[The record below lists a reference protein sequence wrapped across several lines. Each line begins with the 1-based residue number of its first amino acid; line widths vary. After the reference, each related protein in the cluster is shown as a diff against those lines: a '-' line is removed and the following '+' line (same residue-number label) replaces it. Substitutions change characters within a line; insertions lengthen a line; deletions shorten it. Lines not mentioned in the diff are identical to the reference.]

1 MARPLRP
8 RSPGGRSRHRSKPG
22 KLPVL
27 HYLKVWLASA
37 RYSLVRTMMF
47 RGDFF
52 VWSLV
57 ELFWM
62 SVNLLLITVIYG
74 HTQSIAGWSKY
85 EMMLLV
91 GTSMLI
97 QRFLMGFFWSSIF
110 EMGRNVRTGNFDF
123 FLAQPGNVMFMATTR
138 KLDPD
143 GLLNSFVAAAV
154 VAYSAQQLGLHP
166 GMGQIALYAGL
177 VLCGLV
183 IHYSILVLSISA
195 VFWLTS
201 AQGVEGGYFT
211 LTEFSRLPREAFK
224 GVSNVLF
231 VWLLPVVVVSNA
243 PARVLLHG
251 FELRW
256 ALWLAGLAA
265 LWFALA
271 VLVFHRGLRRYASAS
286 S

>member
-1 MARPLRP
+1 M
-8 RSPGGRSRHRSKPG
+8 
-22 KLPVL
+22 L
-27 HYLKVWLASA
+27 HYLKIWLASA
-37 RYSLVRTMMF
+37 RYSITRTLMF

-62 SVNLLLITVIYG
+62 GVNILTPSVIYL
-74 HTQSIAGWSKY
+74 HTDSIAGWSKY
-85 EMMLLV
+85 EMILLV

-110 EMGRNVRTGNFDF
+110 EMGRNVRTGTFDF

-143 GLLNSFVAAAV
+143 GLINSVIAAAV
-154 VAYSAQQLGLHP
+154 VIYAARQLGLQP
-166 GMGQIALYAGL
+166 TALDIALYALL

-201 AQGVEGGYFT
+201 VQNVEGTYFSV
-211 LTEFSRLPREAFK
+211 TEFSRLPREAFK
-224 GVSNVLF
+224 GIVSNILF
-231 VWLLPVVVVSNA
+231 VWVLPVVVVSNA
-243 PARVLLHG
+243 PARIILHG
-251 FELRW
+251 FDARW
-256 ALWLAGLAA
+256 ALWLVGLAVA
-265 LWFALA
+265 WFILA
-271 VLVFHRGLRRYASAS
+271 VIVFHRGIRRYASAS

>member
-1 MARPLRP
+1 M
-8 RSPGGRSRHRSKPG
+8 
-22 KLPVL
+22 L
-27 HYLKVWLASA
+27 HYLRVWLATA
-37 RYSLVRTMMF
+37 RYSVVRTMMF
-47 RGDFF
+47 RFDFF
-52 VWSLV
+52 LWAMV

-62 SVNLLLITVIYG
+62 GVNVLLISVLYQ
-74 HTQSIAGWSKY
+74 HTDSVAGWTKY
-85 EMMLLV
+85 QMLLLV

-143 GLLNSFVAAAV
+143 GLMNSV
-154 VAYSAQQLGLHP
+154 VAGGVVIYAARQLGLHP
-166 GMGQIALYAGL
+166 GAGDIALYFFMIG
-177 VLCGLV
+177 CGLV
-183 IHYSILVLSISA
+183 IHYSILVLSISL

-201 AQGVEGGYFT
+201 AQGVEGTYFT

-224 GVSNVLF
+224 QFTSLLF

-243 PARVLLHG
+243 PTRLLLPRYG
-251 FELRW
+251 FDWKW
-256 ALWLAGLAA
+256 AGGLFLFAA
-265 LWFALA
+265 LWFGLA
-271 VLVFHRGLRRYASAS
+271 VFVFNRGLKRYASAS

>member
-1 MARPLRP
+1 MLYYLRI
-8 RSPGGRSRHRSKPG
+8 
-22 KLPVL
+22 
-27 HYLKVWLASA
+27 WLASA
-37 RYSLVRTMMF
+37 RYSVTRTLMF
-47 RGDFF
+47 RGDFI

-62 SVNLLLITVIYG
+62 TVNLLLVSVIYR
-74 HTQSIAGWSKY
+74 HTDSIAGWNQY

-143 GLLNSFVAAAV
+143 GLVNAVIAVGVIVYAAGKLNL
-154 VAYSAQQLGLHP
+154 QP
-166 GMGQIALYAGL
+166 GVSDILLYAAMVG
-177 VLCGLV
+177 CGLV
-183 IHYSILVLSISA
+183 IHYSVLVISISL

-201 AQGVEGGYFT
+201 AQGVEGTYFT

-224 GVSNVLF
+224 GVVSQMLF

-243 PARVLLHG
+243 PARVLIG
-251 FELRW
+251 RFGEDWRW
-256 ALWLAGLAA
+256 VAGPFLFAA
-265 LWFALA
+265 LWFSLA
-271 VLVFHRGLRRYASAS
+271 VFVFHRGLRRYASAS

>member
-1 MARPLRP
+1 M
-8 RSPGGRSRHRSKPG
+8 
-22 KLPVL
+22 L
-27 HYLKVWLASA
+27 HYLRIWFASA
-37 RYSLVRTMMF
+37 RYSIIRTMMF
-47 RGDFF
+47 RGDFI

-62 SVNLLLITVIYG
+62 AVNLLLVSVIYR
-74 HTQSIAGWSKY
+74 HTDSVAGWTEY

-143 GLLNSFVAAAV
+143 GLINSVVAAGV
-154 VAYSAQQLGLHP
+154 VIYAAKQLGLQP
-166 GMGQIALYAGL
+166 GFADIALYAAM
-177 VLCGLV
+177 VFCGLV
-183 IHYSILVLSISA
+183 IHYSILVMSISL

-201 AQGVEGGYFT
+201 AQGVEGTYFT
-211 LTEFSRLPREAFK
+211 LTEFSRLPRQAFK
-224 GVSNVLF
+224 GLVSQALF

-243 PARVLLHG
+243 PARVLIERFQGDWKWTVAPFL
-251 FELRW
+251 F
-256 ALWLAGLAA
+256 AA
-265 LWFALA
+265 VWFALA
-271 VLVFHRGLRRYASAS
+271 VFVFHRGLRRYASAS

>member
-1 MARPLRP
+1 M
-8 RSPGGRSRHRSKPG
+8 
-22 KLPVL
+22 L
-27 HYLKVWLASA
+27 HYLRVWFASA
-37 RYSLVRTMMF
+37 RYSIVRTLMF

-57 ELFWM
+57 EFFWM
-62 SVNLLLITVIYG
+62 AVNLLLISVIYR
-74 HTQSIAGWSKY
+74 HTESIAGWNKY

-143 GLLNSFVAAAV
+143 GLVNSVVATAV
-154 VAYSAQQLGLHP
+154 VVYAARQLDLHP
-166 GMGQIALYAGL
+166 TAGTIALYVLL
-177 VLCGLV
+177 VGCGLL
-183 IHYSILVLSISA
+183 IHYSILVMSISA

-201 AQGVEGGYFT
+201 AQGVEGTYFT
-211 LTEFSRLPREAFK
+211 LTEFSRLPRQAFK
-224 GVSNVLF
+224 GLVKEFLF
-231 VWLLPVVVVSNA
+231 VWALPVVVVSNA
-243 PARVLLHG
+243 PANTLLHG
-251 FELRW
+251 FEPKW
-256 ALWLAGLAA
+256 AFWLLAA
-265 LWFALA
+265 AAGWFAVA
-271 VLVFHRGLRRYASAS
+271 VLVFYRGLRRYASAS

>member
-1 MARPLRP
+1 MYYLRI
-8 RSPGGRSRHRSKPG
+8 
-22 KLPVL
+22 
-27 HYLKVWLASA
+27 WLASA
-37 RYSLVRTMMF
+37 RYSIIRTLMF

-62 SVNLLLITVIYG
+62 TVNLLLVSVIYR
-74 HTQSIAGWSKY
+74 HTDTIAGWSQY
-85 EMMLLV
+85 EMVLLV
-91 GTSMLI
+91 GTSMII

-110 EMGRNVRTGNFDF
+110 DFGRNVRTGNFDF

-143 GLLNSFVAAAV
+143 GLINSVVAAGV
-154 VAYSAQQLGLHP
+154 VIYAARQLGLHP
-166 GMGQIALYAGL
+166 SVLDIVLYGFL
-177 VLCGLV
+177 ILCGLA
-183 IHYSILVLSISA
+183 IHYSILMLSTSM

-211 LTEFSRLPREAFK
+211 LMEFSRLPREAFK
-224 GVSNVLF
+224 GIANTLF

-243 PARVLLHG
+243 PARTLLHG
-251 FELRW
+251 FEWQW
-256 ALWLAGLAA
+256 ALWLFVLAVV
-265 LWFALA
+265 WFALA
-271 VLVFHRGLRRYASAS
+271 VLVFNRGLRRYASAS

>member
-1 MARPLRP
+1 
-8 RSPGGRSRHRSKPG
+8 
-22 KLPVL
+22 VL
-27 HYLKVWLASA
+27 HYLRIWLASA
-37 RYSLVRTMMF
+37 RYSIVRTLMF

-52 VWSLV
+52 VWALV

-62 SVNLLLITVIYG
+62 SVNLLTVSVIYE
-74 HTQSIAGWSKY
+74 HTDSIAGWSKY
-85 EMMLLV
+85 QMILLV
-91 GTSMLI
+91 GTSLLI

-110 EMGRNVRTGNFDF
+110 EMGRNVRNGNFDF

-143 GLLNSFVAAAV
+143 GLVNSVVAAGV
-154 VAYSAQQLGLHP
+154 VIYAARQLGLQP
-166 GMGQIALYAGL
+166 DAADVALYAFM

-183 IHYSILVLSISA
+183 IHYSILVMSVSA

-201 AQGVEGGYFT
+201 AQGVEGTYFT

-224 GVSNVLF
+224 SRFTQLLF
-231 VWLLPVVVVSNA
+231 VWLLPVVVVSNT
-243 PARVLLHG
+243 PARTLFDG
-251 FELRW
+251 FNLTR
-256 ALWLAGLAA
+256 ALWLFAA
-265 LWFALA
+265 AAVWFALA